1 MYRIFISH
9 SSAELREATALKD
22 WLIQQDPPLANEI
35 FLDADMMRPGL
46 QWKDQLK
53 QAMKNCEAV
62 VCLTSKSWA
71 SRPECI
77 AEFRTAEY
85 LNKRIF
91 CARLEPSD
99 ADEVTSAG
107 QRVYLWGEPQTEV
120 PLDDQEPPI
129 AFSSKGLQKLK
140 EEIVK
145 KGIGPD
151 SFVWPPPDEPDRGP
165 YRGWEPLE
173 EVDAAVYFGRDA
185 QLLRAMEQLRG
196 MRRGGEESLFVIL
209 GPSGAGK
216 SSFLRAGLLPRLRR
230 LDRDFVVLDKVV
242 RPETHILTGR
252 NGLAE
257 SIHATRVRYGLNE
270 PLLADIQEAC
280 MVDGSRVREFLL

>member
-9 SSAELREATALKD
+9 SSVELREATALKD
-22 WLIQQDPPLANEI
+22 WLVQQDPPLANEI

-62 VCLTSKSWA
+62 ICLTSKSWA
-71 SRPECI
+71 GRPECL

-99 ADEVTSAG
+99 ADEATSAW
-107 QRVYLWGEPQTEV
+107 QRVDLSGEPQTEIA
-120 PLDDQEPPI
+120 LDDHEPPI
-129 AFSSKGLQKLK
+129 AFYSEGLQKLK

-151 SFVWPPPDEPDRGP
+151 SFVWPPPRGTRSRP
-165 YRGWEPLE
+165 VPG
-173 EVDAAVYFGRDA
+173 
-185 QLLRAMEQLRG
+185 
-196 MRRGGEESLFVIL
+196 L
-209 GPSGAGK
+209 GAP
-216 SSFLRAGLLPRLRR
+216 
-230 LDRDFVVLDKVV
+230 
-242 RPETHILTGR
+242 
-252 NGLAE
+252 
-257 SIHATRVRYGLNE
+257 
-270 PLLADIQEAC
+270 
-280 MVDGSRVREFLL
+280 